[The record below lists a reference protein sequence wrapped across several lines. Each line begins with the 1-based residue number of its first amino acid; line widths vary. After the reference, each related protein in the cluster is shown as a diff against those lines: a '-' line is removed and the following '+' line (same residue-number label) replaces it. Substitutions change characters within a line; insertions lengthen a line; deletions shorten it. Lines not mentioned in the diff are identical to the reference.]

1 MCGPKLEVCDALMN
15 RSAVSPVDI
24 RLDTFI
30 AKCLWF
36 WFTFQLCAVSN
47 RQFRILKKLY
57 TGKWASS
64 TATFKWVDDP
74 QNLYKFAKFV
84 EIVTT
89 TTYIAPLEPRMVFMY
104 NYIYIEI
111 FKKIKKNYFTTSG
124 ACGTGW
130 PSSFHIQLPSPAAT
144 KYLGLQM
151 LLSASRTFR
160 TVRSASSTLRFASLA
175 LSHCLFITF
184 SVRSDQMTTD
194 SFGDKPCT
202 ETYQHRI
209 RTCPQHV

>member
-1 MCGPKLEVCDALMN
+1 MHLRTDQQFLQWTYDWTLSVPNACDFGLHFN
-15 RSAVSPVDI
+15 S
-24 RLDTFI
+24 
-30 AKCLWF
+30 
-36 WFTFQLCAVSN
+36 AVSN

-57 TGKWASS
+57 TGNWASS